1 MPALP
6 PGKYVR
12 LTVADRGVGIS
23 AENLPKIFDPYF
35 STKQRGNQKG
45 MGLGLTICHMI
56 IQRHGGAIAVKSV
69 VGEGTSFDI
78 YLPVGSKSDK
88 ERDESVLRD
97 IPGRRALP

>member
-1 MPALP
+1 
-6 PGKYVR
+6 
-12 LTVADRGVGIS
+12 
-23 AENLPKIFDPYF
+23 
-35 STKQRGNQKG
+35 
-45 MGLGLTICHMI
+45 MI

-69 VGEGTSFDI
+69 AGEGTSFDI